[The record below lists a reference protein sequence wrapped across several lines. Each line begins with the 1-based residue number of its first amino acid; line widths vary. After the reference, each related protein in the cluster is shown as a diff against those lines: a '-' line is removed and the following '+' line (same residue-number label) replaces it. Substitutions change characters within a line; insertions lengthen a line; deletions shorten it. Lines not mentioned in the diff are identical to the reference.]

1 MCHYQEEMEENYL
14 IDSLQYKVQPVTAID
29 VAALWKERL
38 LLFILLRLLSRPELI
53 LLGLLLLEHPSL
65 LLPVGHY
72 PLLSRLLLVMIE

>member
-1 MCHYQEEMEENYL
+1 MGENYL

-53 LLGLLLLEHPSL
+53 LLGLLFWSIHPYYCQWGIIPSCRA
-65 LLPVGHY
+65 Y
-72 PLLSRLLLVMIE
+72 CW